1 MEYMSVN
8 NSRNGSNYLKI
19 RFNKKYD
26 EEQINQEIFI
36 SR

>member
-19 RFNKKYD
+19 RFNKNYMMK
-26 EEQINQEIFI
+26 
-36 SR
+36 RK